1 LRYLRQNTAVSVVVG
16 PFVDWQNGKSL
27 LRDNDDFV
35 PADIVCE
42 LVKGISSSE
51 LTLTKTGGDNDITL
65 TGKGLATLELTAANV
80 DTLGPLRL
88 SFTDALVEA
97 SGFPTQTILS
107 FVEDFTVLPAGVYDA
122 LISGNVLPADVAFIR
137 SVLEGDA
144 EVDTTVTPWQLVI
157 KNKTTHAEL
166 IRKALK
172 DVTGASITS
181 TTQVIGQH
189 KEPS

>member
-1 LRYLRQNTAVSVVVG
+1 MIYLRQNTAVSVVVG
-16 PFVDWQNGKSL
+16 LFVDWQNSKSL
-27 LRDNDDFV
+27 LRDNADFQ
-35 PADIVCE
+35 PSDITCE
-42 LVKGISSSE
+42 LVKGITSST
-51 LTLTKTGGDNDITL
+51 LTLTKTGGVNDIVL

-80 DTLGPLRL
+80 DTPGPLIL
-88 SFTDALVEA
+88 SFADALRVVD
-97 SGFPTQTILS
+97 GFPTQTILS
-107 FVEDFTVLPAGVYDA
+107 FKEDFMVMPAEVYDA
-122 LISGNVLPADVAFIR
+122 LIGGNVLPADVAFIR

-144 EVDTTVTPWQLVI
+144 EVDITVTPWQLVI
-157 KNKTTHAEL
+157 KNKTTAAEL